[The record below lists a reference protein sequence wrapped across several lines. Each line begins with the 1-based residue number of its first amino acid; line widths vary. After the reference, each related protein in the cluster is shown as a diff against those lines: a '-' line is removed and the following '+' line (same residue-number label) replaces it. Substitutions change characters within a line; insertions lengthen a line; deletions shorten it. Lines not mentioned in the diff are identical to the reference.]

1 MICITFMFFN
11 TWMTQI
17 CDLPK
22 QRNTLLSMAT
32 PARRYIASMIA
43 FAVILL
49 FGTMFSDPVSLL
61 LGSPVNEPFVQ
72 ADYIACTLFT
82 SMVFKFIM
90 LPCCVQLFASD
101 GCARRFVLCQLPVL
115 AFQLFSITMC
125 QWSNRAYTMPW
136 RIFRNSL
143 LVPGFLLLWGIL
155 AVWAE
160 ASELEQQ
167 RMEREQSLRD
177 AKPRTRASEAA
188 MASMQPMMEPSPAR
202 ADAPFMEQPPRKHAV
217 ASPENEAAKQ
227 HIF

>member
-1 MICITFMFFN
+1 MSPSSRQPLVQTVPPHHHPVAPNIFPRDSQPLVVCPGLTN
-11 TWMTQI
+11 
-17 CDLPK
+17 
-22 QRNTLLSMAT
+22 LS
-32 PARRYIASMIA
+32 PH
-43 FAVILL
+43 
-49 FGTMFSDPVSLL
+49 
-61 LGSPVNEPFVQ
+61 Q

-202 ADAPFMEQPPRKHAV
+202 ADAPFMVSE
-217 ASPENEAAKQ
+217 
-227 HIF
+227 

>member
-72 ADYIACTLFT
+72 AT
-82 SMVFKFIM
+82 SSPNCPTTPSSCCAQYFSSRQSTTCCLSWAHKP
-90 LPCCVQLFASD
+90 LPPSGGLHCLHSLHFHGVQVHHAPLLRPA
-101 GCARRFVLCQLPVL
+101 L
-115 AFQLFSITMC
+115 
-125 QWSNRAYTMPW
+125 
-136 RIFRNSL
+136 RI
-143 LVPGFLLLWGIL
+143 
-155 AVWAE
+155 
-160 ASELEQQ
+160 
-167 RMEREQSLRD
+167 
-177 AKPRTRASEAA
+177 
-188 MASMQPMMEPSPAR
+188 
-202 ADAPFMEQPPRKHAV
+202 
-217 ASPENEAAKQ
+217 
-227 HIF
+227 